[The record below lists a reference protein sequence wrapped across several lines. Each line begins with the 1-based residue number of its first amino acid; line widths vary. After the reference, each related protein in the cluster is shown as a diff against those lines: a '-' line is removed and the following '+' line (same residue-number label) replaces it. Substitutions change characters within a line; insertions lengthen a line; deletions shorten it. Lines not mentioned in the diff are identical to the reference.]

1 MTTKQKGTGRV
12 VSGQLR
18 HLRDYRGSVGR
29 GVRVEI
35 GRGRNARVEFL
46 WLEPV
51 MCGAEITH
59 SMVQSVDEMAA
70 MIRHAGPDSVCPVCI
85 THYREAR

>member
-1 MTTKQKGTGRV
+1 MTMTKKG
-12 VSGQLR
+12 SQLR
-18 HLRDYRGSVGR
+18 HLRDRSGSIGR
-29 GVRVEI
+29 SVRVEI

-59 SMVQSVDEMAA
+59 LLVQSVGEMSR
-70 MIRHAGPDSVCPVCI
+70 MIRCGGRDSVCPMCV
-85 THYREAR
+85 THYDKARSQ

>member
-1 MTTKQKGTGRV
+1 MTTTKKSRN
-12 VSGQLR
+12 SSQLR
-18 HLRDYRGSVGR
+18 HLRDRSGSIGR
-29 GVRVEI
+29 SIRVEV

-46 WLEPV
+46 WVEPV

-59 SMVQSVDEMAA
+59 SLVQSVEEMAD
-70 MIRHAGPDSVCPVCI
+70 MIRYAGPDAVCPACF

>member
-1 MTTKQKGTGRV
+1 MTTTKKGT
-12 VSGQLR
+12 SQLR
-18 HLRDYRGSVGR
+18 HLRDWSGAIGR
-29 GVRVEI
+29 GVRVEV

-46 WLEPV
+46 WVEPV

-59 SMVQSVDEMAA
+59 SLVQSVDEMAN
-70 MIRHAGPDSVCPVCI
+70 MIRYAGPDSVCPACF